1 MLDIIFPVLG
11 GLGVFLLGM
20 IIMTD
25 ALKSLAGDSMR
36 SMMMRFTRNASSGAV
51 TGAIT
56 TAVLQSS
63 SATTVAAVGFVGA
76 GLLSFTESLG
86 IIFGANIGTTLKG
99 WLIVLV
105 GFKMDLGELMM
116 PVILVGAMLKLFA
129 NKKLASIGLALAGFG
144 LVFVGISIMQ
154 SSMISL
160 HDYVSPDVFPDD
172 TWIGRIQLLF
182 IGVMF
187 TLVTQS
193 SSAGVVMA
201 LTALFAGAINFEQA
215 AAMVIGMDVGT
226 TSTAALATIGGNVS
240 SRRTGLSHVIYNMM
254 TGVGAMLILSPY
266 IKIWEEISPGSL
278 YQNAELGLVAFH
290 TLFNTLGVVIVLP
303 FAKNFSTFIKK
314 VIPEK
319 ESVYTAGLDQ
329 SLLKDNGMAITA
341 LTMSVQAEV
350 IALMSHL
357 KALLGDD
364 EKGSLI
370 DLEEMQRVLN
380 KTHDF
385 SEHIHIKDEK
395 EKHRLKLMAMIHVL
409 DHMQRLRERFEE
421 DAERARTVLSM
432 SSMDELRK
440 ELSNIMK
447 KVVEQ
452 NEILLDEHILLRI
465 ENFLSVMTQQAENL
479 RDETMSDIAN
489 GDLTVTDGN
498 KQLEAIRWLRRVT
511 IHVHKLMHHLEE
523 IK

>member
-1 MLDIIFPVLG
+1 MTGIIFPVLG

-36 SMMMRFTRNASSGAV
+36 GMMMRFTRNATSGAA

-116 PVILVGAMLKLFA
+116 PVVLVGVMLKLFA
-129 NKKLASIGLALAGFG
+129 SKKLAHIGMALAGFG

-154 SSMISL
+154 GSMISL
-160 HDYVSPDVFPDD
+160 HEYVSPDVFPDD
-172 TWIGRIQLLF
+172 SWAGRMQLLL
-182 IGVMF
+182 IGIVF

-215 AAMVIGMDVGT
+215 AVMVIGMDVGT

-254 TGVGAMLILSPY
+254 TAVGAMLILTPY
-266 IKIWEEISPGSL
+266 INIWEEISPGAL

-290 TLFNTLGVVIVLP
+290 TVFNALGVILVLP
-303 FAKNFSTFIKK
+303 FAKNFSDFIKK

-319 ESVYTAGLDQ
+319 ESVYTAGLDK

-341 LTMSVQAEV
+341 LSVSVQAEA

-357 KALLGDD
+357 KILLGGSKEDVSVNLD
-364 EKGSLI
+364 EIQK
-370 DLEEMQRVLN
+370 VLN

-385 SEHIHIKDEK
+385 ANHVHIKDEK
-395 EKHRLKLMAMIHVL
+395 EKQLLKLLALIHAL
-409 DHMQRLRERFEE
+409 DHMQRLHKRFEE
-421 DAERARTVLSM
+421 DADRARTVLSL
-432 SSMDELRK
+432 SLFDDLRK
-440 ELSNIMK
+440 ELNQIITK
-447 KVVEQ
+447 VFAQEKVV
-452 NEILLDEHILLRI
+452 LDEHILLRAD
-465 ENFLSVMTQQAENL
+465 NFMAVITQQAENM
-479 RDETMSDIAN
+479 RAEIMSGIAS
-489 GDLTVTDGN
+489 GDLTVTEGN

-511 IHVHKLMHHLEE
+511 IHVGKIMQHLNV
-523 IK
+523 IG